1 MSSVAVDVN
10 QDDLDSLAAA
20 NYKTIANLG
29 HYENVGKTQGTCGKG
44 LAFLQK
50 LIMAILSLCPQCH
63 IGKTQWRA
71 AILDANKVKD
81 FNSSGLGHR
90 IWAGQRAERLL
101 TIQSHL
107 RRIFREPQRLVQ
119 AMKKMNSQDAKT
131 LQSMVRKVVGD
142 ATMACDSEEECP
154 SPQSSRTLKRNASQE
169 SAVSCDSQGIP
180 NFLNSPKT
188 RKNDVPGS
196 PVQQKFLSTLDD
208 DDDAQETQKK
218 PAAAA
223 AATKKK
229 HNLTTKMH

>member
-20 NYKTIANLG
+20 NYKTIASLG
-29 HYENVGKTQGTCGKG
+29 HHENVSKTQGACGKG

-63 IGKTQWRA
+63 ITKTRWRA
-71 AILDANKVKD
+71 AILDANNIKD

-119 AMKKMNSQDAKT
+119 AMEKMYSQDAKT
-131 LQSMVRKVVGD
+131 LQSMVHKVVGD
-142 ATMACDSEEECP
+142 ATMACDSEEEC
-154 SPQSSRTLKRNASQE
+154 
-169 SAVSCDSQGIP
+169 
-180 NFLNSPKT
+180 
-188 RKNDVPGS
+188 
-196 PVQQKFLSTLDD
+196 
-208 DDDAQETQKK
+208 
-218 PAAAA
+218 
-223 AATKKK
+223 
-229 HNLTTKMH
+229 